1 MRITKLCTVVHYLVK
16 GENGVYTEKDAT
28 FVGRTPASKIPLPEN
43 HVRAGTDYIKKVVE
57 IADSVVNENA
67 TFSDLTETENKEK
80 E

>member
-1 MRITKLCTVVHYLVK
+1 MGFTLKRMQPLL
-16 GENGVYTEKDAT
+16 GAP
-28 FVGRTPASKIPLPEN
+28 PASKIPLPEN